1 MITEYWNK
9 LIMPSIFVTL
19 EIVFFTV
26 LIGFVLGF
34 IMAILLTLYGP
45 TGLRYKKDFMLF
57 SALSLIRFALS
68 QF

>member
-26 LIGFVLGF
+26 LIGLVLGF
-34 IMAILLTLYGP
+34 IMAILLTL
-45 TGLRYKKDFMLF
+45 
-57 SALSLIRFALS
+57 
-68 QF
+68 

>member
-1 MITEYWNK
+1 MIAQYWNK
-9 LIMPSIFVTL
+9 LIMPSIFVTV

-45 TGLRYKKDFMLF
+45 TGLR
-57 SALSLIRFALS
+57 
-68 QF
+68 

>member
-9 LIMPSIFVTL
+9 LVMPSIFVTL

-34 IMAILLTLYGP
+34 IMAILLTLYW
-45 TGLRYKKDFMLF
+45 TALQKKTLCC
-57 SALSLIRFALS
+57 S
-68 QF
+68 QLYH